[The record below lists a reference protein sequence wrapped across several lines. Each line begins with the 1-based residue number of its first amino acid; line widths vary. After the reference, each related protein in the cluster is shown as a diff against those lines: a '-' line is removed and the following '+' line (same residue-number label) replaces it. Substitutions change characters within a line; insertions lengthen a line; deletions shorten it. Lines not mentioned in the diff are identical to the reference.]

1 MLVKAALMTA
11 FSVNVIVYY
20 DRQLVDMVN
29 FETYR
34 ARVVTSNTTQSICL
48 VHEGTLFQ
56 YIKPLPFIDLY
67 STRDA
72 L

>member
-1 MLVKAALMTA
+1 MTA
-11 FSVNVIVYY
+11 FGVNVIVYY
-20 DRQLVDMVN
+20 DRQLVDMAN

-34 ARVVTSNTTQSICL
+34 RRVVTSNTTQSICL
-48 VHEGTLFQ
+48 IHEVTLLQF
-56 YIKPLPFIDLY
+56 IKPLPFIDLY